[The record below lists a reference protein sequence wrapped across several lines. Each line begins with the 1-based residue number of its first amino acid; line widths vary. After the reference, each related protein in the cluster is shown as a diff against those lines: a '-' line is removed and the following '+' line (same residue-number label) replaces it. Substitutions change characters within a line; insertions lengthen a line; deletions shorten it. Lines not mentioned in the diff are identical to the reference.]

1 MCKRW
6 NKLPHIR
13 KGIQWRNVNKSHSGR
28 FRHIHTY
35 SDIFRDNQAYSEP
48 CVTLAN
54 SEPWY
59 IYNSGIQNQRHIQN
73 PGIIRTL
80 LYQELWHIQNKVFS
94 EPWYIQNQRHT
105 QNQRHIQN
113 CGIFRTLAY
122 SQPWHIQNLGIFRS
136 LVYSETDVYSEQYY
150 IKNPRH
156 IQNPFQ
162 HLRWNIFQKE
172 SRAIIIFANYSHQN
186 NISFSS
192 SREIKVDSF
201 NTSLML
207 TPGVVLK
214 RISI

>member
-13 KGIQWRNVNKSHSGR
+13 KEIQWRNVNKSHSGR

-48 CVTLAN
+48 CVTLVN

-73 PGIIRTL
+73 PGIIKTL

-94 EPWYIQNQRHT
+94 EPWYIQNQRH
-105 QNQRHIQN
+105 IQN

-122 SQPWHIQNLGIFRS
+122 SQPWHIQNPGIFR
-136 LVYSETDVYSEQYY
+136 T
-150 IKNPRH
+150 RC
-156 IQNPFQ
+156 
-162 HLRWNIFQKE
+162 IF
-172 SRAIIIFANYSHQN
+172 RTILH
-186 NISFSS
+186 
-192 SREIKVDSF
+192 
-201 NTSLML
+201 
-207 TPGVVLK
+207 
-214 RISI
+214 